1 MKEDA
6 LMHNIDE
13 IQHYIDVLLQ
23 ESSFVKAAKE
33 LYISQPYLTQLI
45 RKIEKKLGTKIL
57 DRHKT
62 PYQLTD
68 AGLIY
73 YRYLERL
80 SNEKQ
85 QLKKDLSTYVHPNK
99 EVIKIG
105 VLESLGT
112 YLLPE
117 TLPDFLEKN
126 PNVEIQL
133 FEAIPRISEKR
144 LLNGEI
150 DCYMGQTPEAIDSN
164 LSVIAN
170 GGERYYVVISPKSKY
185 YQKGKFILQP
195 NELNLKELMKQPMVL
210 SASGSAIRHQ
220 VNGLFQR
227 FQMREN
233 VVLESSSIITATNLA
248 IHGAG
253 LTISSASIIKRMA
266 ETPINLLP
274 ISTKLINLVFFI
286 AVRNDQKLTP
296 GLVKLI
302 KLFKSKNLQ
311 SSIY

>member
-1 MKEDA
+1 
-6 LMHNIDE
+6 MHNIDE
-13 IQHYIDVLLQ
+13 IQHCIDVLLQ
-23 ESSFVKAAKE
+23 KSSFVKAAQE

-73 YRYLERL
+73 YHYLETI

-85 QLKKDLSTYVHPNK
+85 QLKKELSAYVNPNK

-105 VLESLGT
+105 VLESLGS

-117 TLPDFLEKN
+117 ILPDFLEKN
-126 PNVEIQL
+126 PDVEIQL
-133 FEAIPRISEKR
+133 FEAIPRISERR

-150 DCYMGQTPEAIDSN
+150 DCYMGQTPEAIDSS
-164 LSVIAN
+164 LSVVAK
-170 GGERYYVVISPKSKY
+170 GGESYYVVISPKSKY
-185 YQKGKFILQP
+185 YQKGKFILRP
-195 NELNLKELMKQPMVL
+195 GELNLKKLLKQPMVL
-210 SASGSAIRHQ
+210 SATGSAIRHQ

-227 FQMREN
+227 LQLREN
-233 VVLESSSIITATNLA
+233 IAMESSSIITATGLA

-253 LTISSASIIKRMA
+253 LTISSPSIIKRMA

-274 ISTKLINLVFFI
+274 IDPKLINITFFI
-286 AVRNDQKLTP
+286 AFRHDQRLTP

-311 SSIY
+311 PSIY